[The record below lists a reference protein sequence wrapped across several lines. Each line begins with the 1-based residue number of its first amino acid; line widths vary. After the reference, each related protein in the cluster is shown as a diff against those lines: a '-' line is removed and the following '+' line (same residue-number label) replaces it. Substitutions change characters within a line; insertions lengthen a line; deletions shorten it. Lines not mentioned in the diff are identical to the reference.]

1 MSEENKF
8 QKNLLK
14 KKTSDNPE
22 NNSNSNSSE
31 NYDSD
36 IIVPDQEDIDE
47 RFRALD
53 EVTEHF
59 AQEQLLGPNTHQ
71 DVLLAAQLAKK
82 GKSKL
87 VSSKNEGRSKVRE

>member
-31 NYDSD
+31 NYDS
-36 IIVPDQEDIDE
+36 I
-47 RFRALD
+47 L
-53 EVTEHF
+53 
-59 AQEQLLGPNTHQ
+59 
-71 DVLLAAQLAKK
+71 
-82 GKSKL
+82 
-87 VSSKNEGRSKVRE
+87 